1 MKQRR
6 RKSRIRHTWF
16 TIWQYETAPK
26 VETETPAIKISE
38 K

>member
-16 TIWQYETAPK
+16 TIWQYETALK
-26 VETETPAIKISE
+26 TEVDIPAIKVSE